1 MSAAGLPPN
10 EGRRLEALRSYGV
23 LDTDFESEYDELCR
37 LAAAICET
45 PIALISFV
53 DHDRQWFKAVV
64 GLGVREIDRDAAFCA
79 HAIWQDKIFEVPDA
93 TRDPRFADN
102 PLVLGDPDIR
112 FYAGQP
118 LVNAD
123 GLALGTL
130 CTIDRVPRTL
140 TPNQRTALDI
150 LARQVVVNLELR
162 RTMADLKRLNEDKD
176 RFFSIIAH
184 DLRSPFAGLL
194 GLVDLMQASGGT
206 LSAAESRKFT
216 GLIHGSLHRVYN
228 LMENLLHWAE
238 LEQGHMPYTPDEL
251 DVASLFDEVL
261 LPLQEALAAKH
272 LAVEKQVAEGFQVTG
287 DRNMLTTAVRNQ
299 LTNAMKFT
307 RPGGRIVLAATAT
320 TESVRL
326 SVKDTGIGMA
336 AELLEQLQDGVKAP
350 SQPGTEGESGT
361 GLGLR
366 LVRQF
371 AAQHGGT
378 LEIESQEGV
387 GTTTTLVLPA

>member
-140 TPNQRTALDI
+140 TPN
-150 LARQVVVNLELR
+150 
-162 RTMADLKRLNEDKD
+162 
-176 RFFSIIAH
+176 RF
-184 DLRSPFAGLL
+184 
-194 GLVDLMQASGGT
+194 
-206 LSAAESRKFT
+206 
-216 GLIHGSLHRVYN
+216 
-228 LMENLLHWAE
+228 
-238 LEQGHMPYTPDEL
+238 
-251 DVASLFDEVL
+251 
-261 LPLQEALAAKH
+261 
-272 LAVEKQVAEGFQVTG
+272 
-287 DRNMLTTAVRNQ
+287 
-299 LTNAMKFT
+299 
-307 RPGGRIVLAATAT
+307 
-320 TESVRL
+320 
-326 SVKDTGIGMA
+326 
-336 AELLEQLQDGVKAP
+336 
-350 SQPGTEGESGT
+350 
-361 GLGLR
+361 
-366 LVRQF
+366 
-371 AAQHGGT
+371 
-378 LEIESQEGV
+378 
-387 GTTTTLVLPA
+387 